1 MLATVLFTDIVGS
14 TEKAA
19 QVGDKQW
26 RHLVSAHHA
35 LVRRQLKRHN
45 GREID
50 TAGDGFFAT
59 FDQPAEAIRCAQGI
73 VEDVRRLGIEVR
85 AGIHMGEVEI
95 TGPKVA
101 GIAVHIG
108 ARVMS
113 KAGPSQILVSS
124 TVRDLMAGSELR
136 FDDLGTH
143 ELKGVPAQW
152 HLYAAESPAPKI
164 DDGSPIVV
172 VEEPARRSKVPWLAA
187 FIVVGVVLV
196 LVIPPIFVKGG
207 GGAPPFVVGPNTVVR
222 IDPSSGKVAGGA
234 HVGTNPGDIEAD
246 GDTLW
251 VANFD
256 DRTLQS
262 IDASTGEAGRAFGG
276 LPGNPSVIAV
286 GGGFVWV
293 GIFQGGVVRIDPTQ
307 NNAST
312 PVDVGTGVG
321 GIAVG
326 LDAVWVT
333 DSQRDALVKIDPTS
347 ASVIAT
353 FPLEEGASPL
363 GVAVGAGSVW
373 VAESLK
379 GAVVRV
385 NPDTGVVE
393 KTIPLLEGDPTDV
406 AFGQD
411 YAWVTNFSDDS
422 VTRIDPED
430 NLPTSIPNVGNGPS
444 GIWAGPEG
452 IWVATSL
459 DGSVAEIRGT
469 GVVQRVAI
477 GNFAVEGVAVS
488 AGSVWATVHTR

>member
-1 MLATVLFTDIVGS
+1 MLVTVLFTDIVGS

-26 RHLVSAHHA
+26 RRLVAAHHT
-35 LVRRQLKRHN
+35 LVRRQLKRHG

-113 KAGPSQILVSS
+113 RAGPSQILVSS
-124 TVRDLMAGSELR
+124 TVRDLMAGSEMQ

-143 ELKGVPAQW
+143 ELKGVPAHW
-152 HLYAAESPAPKI
+152 HLYAADSPAPKAY
-164 DDGSPIVV
+164 DESPIVV
-172 VEEPARRSKVPWLAA
+172 VEEQRRRSRIPWVAA
-187 FIVVGVVLV
+187 FVVVGVVLV
-196 LVIPPIFVKGG
+196 LVIPPIFVKGN
-207 GGAPPFVVGPNTVVR
+207 GGAQPFVVGPNTVVK
-222 IDPSSGKVAGGA
+222 IDPSSGKVVGGA
-234 HVGTNPGDIEAD
+234 HVGTTPDDIEAD
-246 GDTLW
+246 GTTLW

-276 LPGNPSVIAV
+276 LSGNPSVIAV
-286 GGGFVWV
+286 GGGYGWV
-293 GIFQGGVVRIDPTQ
+293 GIFQGGVLRIDPTQ
-307 NNAST
+307 NNAAT

-321 GIAVG
+321 GIAIG

-333 DSQRDALVKIDPTS
+333 DSQQDALLKIDPANPS
-347 ASVIAT
+347 QVQT
-353 FPLEEGASPL
+353 FQLDAGSSPL

-385 NPDTGVVE
+385 NPDTGAVE
-393 KTIPLLEGDPTDV
+393 QSIPLLKGDPTEV

-411 YAWVTNFSDDS
+411 YVWVTDFSDDS
-422 VTRIDPED
+422 VTRIDPKD
-430 NLPTSIPNVGNGPS
+430 GLATTIPNVGNGPS
-444 GIWAGPEG
+444 GIWAGPEAV
-452 IWVATSL
+452 WVANSL

-469 GVVQRVAI
+469 EVAQRVVI

-488 AGSVWATVHTR
+488 DGAVWATVHTH